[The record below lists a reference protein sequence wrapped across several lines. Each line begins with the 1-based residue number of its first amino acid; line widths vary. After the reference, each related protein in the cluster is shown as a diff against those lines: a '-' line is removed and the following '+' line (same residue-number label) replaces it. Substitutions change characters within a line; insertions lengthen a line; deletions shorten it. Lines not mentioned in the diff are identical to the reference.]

1 MEEAS
6 HVKLIIGIEE
16 RLSWWQNI
24 LYAIQQLTVDTTV
37 LIVPILLARA
47 LQLPPETGA
56 LLVQAS
62 LIGAGLVTI
71 GQSLWSLKLPVLQGP
86 AIVFV
91 SVVPAVVA
99 VSGLAEAWTGLV
111 IASALA
117 AVLSLLGVW
126 GKLRSIFG
134 AAPVYGVVILMVTVI
149 ISQAIA
155 NQVVGAPNTPNFA
168 HASNFVLA
176 AIPFVIALLVVL
188 LIPSSFLRLTSLL
201 LGAVIAIVVA
211 LLYGKMSFVPVEK
224 AAWFGTSVLF
234 PFGLKFDFGT
244 TLVMLLAFIADLG
257 QVIGSYVLV
266 GEVIGK
272 QKLTTRRIDGGVFTE
287 SVGSV
292 ISAILGGLPTVT
304 YNQNIGALMVT
315 GIGSRFVFATAGAI
329 LVVLGLIPK
338 VGAVIASIPA
348 PVVGG
353 LLLATIAMLGMQAIR
368 VLGSMPQTN
377 ANVFAAGTAMVIGI
391 ATTVLPKDFVMLAP
405 PILRPFVSSGIIT
418 SFLVAAFLHIVF
430 NLVLKTGQKEIESA
444 KMDS

>member
-1 MEEAS
+1 MQEA
-6 HVKLIIGIEE
+6 VETKLLIGVDE

-47 LQLPPETGA
+47 LQLPADTGA
-56 LLVQAS
+56 ILVQAS

-71 GQSLWSLKLPVLQGP
+71 GQSLWSLRLPVLQGP

-91 SVVPAVVA
+91 SVVPAIVA

-111 IASALA
+111 IASLIA

-126 GKLRSIFG
+126 GRLRSIFG

-149 ISQAIA
+149 ISHAIA
-155 NQVVGAPNTPNFA
+155 NQVVGAPNSPNFA
-168 HASNFVLA
+168 QSSNFVLA
-176 AIPFVIALLVVL
+176 AIPFIITLLVVL
-188 LIPSSFLRLTSLL
+188 LLPRSFLRLTSLL
-201 LGAVIAIVVA
+201 LGAVVAIIVA
-211 LLYGKMSFVPVEK
+211 VLYGKISFAPIEK
-224 AAWFGTSVLF
+224 ASWFGISAIF
-234 PFGLKFDFGT
+234 PFGFKFDLGT

-266 GEVIGK
+266 GEVIAK
-272 QKLTTRRIDGGVFTE
+272 QKLTPQRIDGGVFTE

-292 ISAILGGLPTVT
+292 ISSALGGLPTVT

-329 LVVLGLIPK
+329 LVILGLIPK
-338 VGAVIASIPA
+338 VAAVIASIPA
-348 PVVGG
+348 PIVGG
-353 LLLATIAMLGMQAIR
+353 LLLATIVMLGMQAIR

-377 ANVFAAGTAMVIGI
+377 ANVFAAGTAVVIGI
-391 ATTVLPKDFVMLAP
+391 ATTVLPKEFVMLAP
-405 PILRPFVSSGIIT
+405 PVLRPFVASGIIT
-418 SFLVAAFLHIVF
+418 SFLTAACLHIIF
-430 NLVLKTGQKEIESA
+430 NLVLKASQKEIETTDA
-444 KMDS
+444 GG

>member
-6 HVKLIIGIEE
+6 HVRLVIGIEE
-16 RLSWWQNI
+16 RLSWWQNV

-47 LQLPPETGA
+47 LQLPPETGTF
-56 LLVQAS
+56 LVQAS

-126 GKLRSIFG
+126 GRLRLIFG
-134 AAPVYGVVILMVTVI
+134 AAPVYGVVILMVTII
-149 ISQAIA
+149 ISQTIA
-155 NQVVGAPNTPNFA
+155 NQIVGAPNSPNFA
-168 HASNFVLA
+168 QPSNFVLA
-176 AIPFVIALLVVL
+176 AIPFVIALIVVL
-188 LIPSSFLRLTSLL
+188 LMPSSFLRLASLL
-201 LGAVIAIVVA
+201 LGAAIAIIVA
-211 LLYGKMSFVPVEK
+211 LLYGKMSFEPVQK
-224 AAWFGTSVLF
+224 ASWFGTSVLF
-234 PFGLKFDFGT
+234 PFGFKFDVGT

-287 SVGSV
+287 SAGSA
-292 ISAILGGLPTVT
+292 ISSILGGLPTVT

-391 ATTVLPKDFVMLAP
+391 ATTVLPKDFIMLAP
-405 PILRPFVSSGIIT
+405 AILRPFVSSGIIT

-430 NLVLKTGQKEIESA
+430 NLILKTGQKEIENA
-444 KMDS
+444 KIEG